1 MTLKQWEQVN
11 RWIIAYETSRQEIAN
26 LLAVGDRN
34 LRDSAAAGLS
44 PDARLALAYGS
55 ALEYARTALSAAGYR
70 PARGSDHHVRVIE
83 SLEHTIGWDTKRIR
97 RLDGYRKARNVS
109 SYERA
114 GEVTDAQAA
123 EAQTFARDLR
133 ADLMIWLKQQHAEL
147 L

>member
-11 RWIIAYETSRQEIAN
+11 KWIIAYQTSREEVGN
-26 LLAVGDRN
+26 LLAVGDRG
-34 LRDSAAAGLS
+34 LRDSEVAGLS
-44 PDARLALAYGS
+44 PDTRLALAYGA

-70 PARGSDHHVRVIE
+70 PARGTDHHVRVIE
-83 SLEHTIGWDTKRIR
+83 SLAHTIGCDAKRIR

-114 GEVTDAQAA
+114 GDVTDAQAA
-123 EAQTFARDLR
+123 EAHEFARALR
-133 ADLMIWLKQQHAEL
+133 TDVISWLKNNHREL